1 MAADKE
7 IRVRAA
13 ALTDV
18 GRVRERNE
26 DNYFIMAIG
35 PEDVRPPG
43 VRAVAVVADG
53 MGGHVGGEVASGT
66 AVKLI
71 GGSFVTEDGWGLS
84 RFGDNIVDAIVNL
97 IGEADSRIRSLAR
110 GGEKPPGT
118 TLTAAF
124 VIGNSA
130 YIGHVGD
137 SRAYVIRGRTIKAV
151 TEDHSLLGELIRNGK
166 INPKDAGSFEGK
178 NVITRALGA
187 GSKTKIDMPVRVDLT
202 GGDVLLLCSDGLW
215 DLVSD
220 EEILG
225 AIHHESRLNGGLKW
239 LVDRANERGGHDN
252 ITVAALEFGRLRR
265 DRRFGGTLIGIGTEP
280 PMSGKAPG
288 DRIQTGHG
296 AGKAGINTPAVVALT
311 TFGLVLTILMF
322 VGFWYAVGALIGLIK
337 GKTGDVQGSEN
348 GVEMVV
354 PEKGRDGGG
363 EDKGGVREK
372 KKQKIEMEKSKE
384 TKEKKKQPIT
394 NLPKGQI

>member
-7 IRVRAA
+7 IRIRAA

-18 GRVRERNE
+18 GRVREKNE
-26 DNYFIMAIG
+26 DNYFIMTIG

-66 AVKLI
+66 AVRLI

-84 RFGDNIVDAIVNL
+84 RFGDNIVDATVNL
-97 IGEADSRIRSLAR
+97 IGEADRRIRSLAK

-124 VIGNSA
+124 VIGNSV
-130 YIGHVGD
+130 YIGHIGD
-137 SRAYVIRGRTIKAV
+137 SRAYVIRDKTIKAV
-151 TEDHSLLGELIRNGK
+151 TEDHSLLGELIRSGK
-166 INPKDAGSFEGK
+166 IDPKDAGNFKGK

-187 GSKTKIDMPVRVDLT
+187 GSKIKIDMPVRVDLID
-202 GGDVLLLCSDGLW
+202 GDVLFLCSDGLW

-225 AIHHESRLNGGLKW
+225 AIHHEAQLNGGLKR
-239 LVDRANERGGHDN
+239 LVDLANGRGGLDN
-252 ITVAALEFGRLRR
+252 ITVAALEFGRMRR
-265 DRRFGGTLIGIGTEP
+265 DRRFGGALIGIGEAP
-280 PMSGKAPG
+280 PLGEAAPG
-288 DRIQTGHG
+288 DRIQAGYG
-296 AGKAGINTPAVVALT
+296 AGKIVLNTPVIVALT
-311 TFGLVLTILMF
+311 TFGLALTILMF
-322 VGFWYAVGALIGLIK
+322 VGFWYAVGAVIGLIK
-337 GKTGDVQGSEN
+337 GKAGDIPGPKN

-354 PEKGRDGGG
+354 PEKGRDREGM
-363 EDKGGVREK
+363 DKDDLKEK
-372 KKQKIEMEKSKE
+372 KKQKIEMEKGKE
-384 TKEKKKQPIT
+384 TEEEKKQPIT
-394 NLPKGQI
+394 NLPEGQI